1 MAAASGVSIE
11 IDEAATP
18 IRDEVKGFCE
28 ILGLDPLYLANEG
41 KLVAVLPAEEADAAL
56 AAMRAH
62 PLGAGARVI
71 GQVGAGEPGRVT
83 MRTSVRRQPDRR
95 HAGRRAAPKNLLK
108 GPICTSSAS
117 RRISSTIVA
126 EAARG
131 RRGAARNA
139 GIGKLSGVMPDA
151 IAFCFDVV
159 AKGTPLEGAKLEIL
173 EVEGRAR
180 CSICGVEFAT
190 PTLFTHCPCGSRRHI
205 RLRGEELNV
214 KTMEL
219 EID

>member
-1 MAAASGVSIE
+1 MHE
-11 IDEAATP
+11 
-18 IRDEVKGFCE
+18 
-28 ILGLDPLYLANEG
+28 LGITQNI
-41 KLVAVLPAEEADAAL
+41 V
-56 AAMRAH
+56 
-62 PLGAGARVI
+62 
-71 GQVGAGEPGRVT
+71 
-83 MRTSVRRQPDRR
+83 
-95 HAGRRAAPKNLLK
+95 
-108 GPICTSSAS
+108 
-117 RRISSTIVA
+117 TIVT

-131 RRGAARNA
+131 RAVRRVTVEV
-139 GIGKLSGVMPDA
+139 GKLSGVMSEA